1 MEDALKLEKGSKDDE
16 EDDEEDEDDEEE
28 DDDEIS
34 IDCDS
39 DELLDMEP
47 KL

>member
-16 EDDEEDEDDEEE
+16 EDDEEDEDDEDEE
-28 DDDEIS
+28 DEIS

>member
-1 MEDALKLEKGSKDDE
+1 MDVIIAREDEADDDE
-16 EDDEEDEDDEEE
+16 EDVEEE